1 MARQLHPKVK
11 EFKEF
16 VQRHPKLSSE
26 VRKGTATW
34 QELFEE
40 WYLLGEED
48 SRWDDFK
55 SKEGKAQEEKK
66 DSKGF
71 MDQIG
76 GMLKN
81 MDPAQ
86 MEQHINSLSQAIGA
100 VQGVLSQFQS
110 TTANTT
116 ASSTSQ
122 EQAEAPQR
130 PRHPFSFRKD

>member
-1 MARQLHPKVK
+1 MAKQLHPKVK

-16 VQRHPKLSSE
+16 VQKHPKMSLE

-48 SRWDDFK
+48 SRWDDFR
-55 SKEGKAQEEKK
+55 EGKVKEEKK

-110 TTANTT
+110 ADT
-116 ASSTSQ
+116 SSQSKAT
-122 EQAEAPQR
+122 EAPER
-130 PRHPFSFRKD
+130 PRHPFSFTKD

>member
-1 MARQLHPKVK
+1 MAKKLHPKVK

-16 VQRHPKLSSE
+16 VQRHPKMSSE
-26 VRKGTATW
+26 VRKGTASW

-48 SRWDDFK
+48 SRWDEFR
-55 SKEGKAQEEKK
+55 EGKAHTKEEKK

-110 TTANTT
+110 SDT
-116 ASSTSQ
+116 SSSPAPKQ
-122 EQAEAPQR
+122 SEAPERR
-130 PRHPFSFRKD
+130 PHPFSFRKD